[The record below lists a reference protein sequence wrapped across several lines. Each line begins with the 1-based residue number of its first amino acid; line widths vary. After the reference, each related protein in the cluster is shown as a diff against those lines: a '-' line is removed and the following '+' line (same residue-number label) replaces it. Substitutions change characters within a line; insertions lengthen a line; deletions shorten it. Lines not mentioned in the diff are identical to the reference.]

1 MTNPKLHPLSL
12 LPPTTLLYQTLTQR
26 CVTQTCR
33 QERVSSQLRWGWGL
47 AVPGVKQQWM
57 ALFFSVTLNGLPSI
71 WAGRC
76 GLRGQYGG
84 SVYVPGGG
92 CHLAV
97 TQSAKY
103 NITTVVGLCGVCVCS
118 VPLRRKGP
126 ALLSVFPLSLPDTRN
141 TFPSSDISPVWVE
154 TRVPG
159 PWD

>member
-33 QERVSSQLRWGWGL
+33 QERVSSQLWWGCGL
-47 AVPGVKQQWM
+47 AVPGVNQQWM

-71 WAGRC
+71 WAG
-76 GLRGQYGG
+76 GVGYEG
-84 SVYVPGGG
+84 STVEARVCVWRG

-103 NITTVVGLCGVCVCS
+103 NITTVVGLCGLCVCS

-126 ALLSVFPLSLPDTRN
+126 APLSIFPLSLLTRN
-141 TFPSSDISPVWVE
+141 TFPSSNISPVWVE
-154 TRVPG
+154 TGVPAFR
-159 PWD
+159 D